1 MQVKRAVITRP
12 LGPYSGLKSLAA
24 KLETAGIE
32 AFELP
37 LLKCVPISLSAEDR
51 ESISQSLHKDAGGW
65 LAFLSPTAVSV
76 WSNLILSDAALA
88 SATQRAKIA
97 AQGSGTAKAV
107 SECLNR
113 VPDFTPSVFVAEE
126 FAREFAR
133 VLPPKR
139 AVIVP
144 QSADGRDLLAPTLRA
159 EGFSAS
165 AIDIYKLVTNS
176 INEESLDSYRRFV
189 KERAAIVFMS
199 PSAVTAAVRV
209 LGGDLGTDK
218 VVSIG
223 PITTQAIRQAGLT
236 VWREAQEHSEDGV
249 LKVLVA

>member
-12 LGPYSGLKSLAA
+12 LGPYSGLKSSAA
-24 KLETAGIE
+24 KLEAAGIE

-76 WSNLILSDAALA
+76 WSNLISSDSALA

-97 AQGSGTAKAV
+97 VQGNGTAKAV

-113 VPDFTPSVFVAEE
+113 VPDFTPSVFVVED
-126 FAREFAR
+126 FAREFVQELSPNR
-133 VLPPKR
+133 P
-139 AVIVP
+139 VIVP

-159 EGFSAS
+159 EGFSARG
-165 AIDIYKLVTNS
+165 IDIYKLVTNS

-189 KERAAIVFMS
+189 KEGAAIVFMS
-199 PSAVTAAVRV
+199 PSAVTAAARV

-223 PITTQAIRQAGLT
+223 PITTEAIRQAGLT